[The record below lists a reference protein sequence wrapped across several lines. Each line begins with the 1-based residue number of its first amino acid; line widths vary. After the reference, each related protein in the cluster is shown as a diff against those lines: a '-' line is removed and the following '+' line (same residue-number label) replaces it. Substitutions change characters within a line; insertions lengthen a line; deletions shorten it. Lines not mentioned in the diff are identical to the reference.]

1 MLLCKTVSIVV
12 STHIIKM
19 IDPHAFDPAHHLGM
33 NCMSMHRTRDEWRA
47 IIEEQ
52 RRSVLVSDKL
62 NFVTSTILRAPLSP
76 MLNSVFRPLA

>member
-1 MLLCKTVSIVV
+1 
-12 STHIIKM
+12 
-19 IDPHAFDPAHHLGM
+19 
-33 NCMSMHRTRDEWRA
+33 MSMHRTRDEWRA